1 MYSVIIF
8 TLRLRRLEVFTEM
21 TRMRD
26 GNNIHLRLRR
36 LEVIT
41 EMTRMRDVFCNNI
54 HLKVTE
60 AGGDH
65 RDD

>member
-1 MYSVIIF
+1 MTEMTRMRDVIIF
-8 TLRLRRLEVFTEM
+8 TLRLR
-21 TRMRD
+21 
-26 GNNIHLRLRR
+26 G

-41 EMTRMRDVFCNNI
+41 EITRMRDVLCDRI
-54 HLKVTE
+54 HHNVTE

>member
-1 MYSVIIF
+1 MIIIF
-8 TLRLRRLEVFTEM
+8 TV
-21 TRMRD
+21 
-26 GNNIHLRLRR
+26 RLRR

-41 EMTRMRDVFCNNI
+41 EMTRMRDVIIFTVRLRRLEVITEVTRMRDVFCNNI
-54 HLKVTE
+54 HLKVTD

>member
-8 TLRLRRLEVFTEM
+8 TLRLRRLEV
-21 TRMRD
+21 
-26 GNNIHLRLRR
+26 
-36 LEVIT
+36 IT
-41 EMTRMRDVFCNNI
+41 DMTRMRDVFCDNI
-54 HLKVTE
+54 HLKVAE

>member
-1 MYSVIIF
+1 MI
-8 TLRLRRLEVFTEM
+8 TEM

-26 GNNIHLRLRR
+26 VIIFTLRLRR

-41 EMTRMRDVFCNNI
+41 EMTRMRDVFCDNI

>member
-8 TLRLRRLEVFTEM
+8 TLRLRRLEVMTEM

-26 GNNIHLRLRR
+26 GNNIHL
-36 LEVIT
+36 
-41 EMTRMRDVFCNNI
+41 
-54 HLKVTE
+54 KVAE
-60 AGGDH
+60 AGGDD

>member
-8 TLRLRRLEVFTEM
+8 T
-21 TRMRD
+21 
-26 GNNIHLRLRR
+26 LRLRR

-41 EMTRMRDVFCNNI
+41 EMTRMRDVLCDSI
-54 HLKVTE
+54 HHYVTE
-60 AGGDH
+60 AGCDD